1 MYFTIFR
8 TTCKDTINIAD
19 AKFLRNI
26 CIFLVFLNANKFKI
40 LKAVIEH
47 NSPFMINLNKLY
59 ELSRHFKT
67 VFIVVGAAIMIL
79 STLFTNRLA
88 SALSKEEQKKIE
100 IWAEATRQLM
110 SDEGSNIEF
119 TLSIIEDN
127 TTIPVIIVDE
137 NDQLLDSRNL
147 KIPKNADDEF
157 YKKEIARLKSRHKAI
172 EIDLGGTSQYI
183 YYDDSL
189 LLKQLYYFPYIQ
201 FGVIIVFL
209 LIAYFAFSGT
219 KKAEQNRVWVGLSK
233 ETAHQLGTPIS
244 SLLAWVDL
252 LKARHEEDK
261 MIGEMAKDVN
271 RLRIIAER
279 FSKIGSA
286 PDLQLVSLNE
296 TLLNAVQYMTN
307 RTSQKVAIK
316 CHFAEE
322 NPLFAKLNVPLFEW
336 VIENLCK
343 NAIDAMD
350 GVGKIDIE
358 VIQRD
363 KDIIIDVTDNGKG
376 IEKNKFKTIFS
387 PGFTTKKRGWG
398 LGLSLV
404 KRIIEEYHQ
413 GKIFVKS
420 SEINV
425 GTTFRIVLKM

>member
-1 MYFTIFR
+1 
-8 TTCKDTINIAD
+8 
-19 AKFLRNI
+19 
-26 CIFLVFLNANKFKI
+26 
-40 LKAVIEH
+40 
-47 NSPFMINLNKLY
+47 MINLNKLY

-67 VFIVVGAAIMIL
+67 VFIVVGAAIMIA

-88 SALSKEEQKKIE
+88 TALSKEEQKKIE

-110 SDEGSNIEF
+110 SAEDSNIEF

-137 NDQLLDSRNL
+137 NEQLLDSRNL
-147 KIPKNADDEF
+147 KIPYNADEAF
-157 YKKEIARLKSRHKAI
+157 YKKEIARLKSKHKAI
-172 EIDLGGTSQYI
+172 EIDLGETSQYI

-209 LIAYFAFSGT
+209 LIAFFAFSGT

-286 PDLQLVSLNE
+286 PDLQLVSLND
-296 TLLNAVQYMTN
+296 TMQNAVQYMTN
-307 RTSQKVAIK
+307 RTSQKVAIN
-316 CHFAEE
+316 CHFEDE
-322 NPLFAKLNVPLFEW
+322 NPLFVKLNVPLFEW

-350 GVGKIDIE
+350 GIGKIDIE
-358 VIQRD
+358 VSQ
-363 KDIIIDVTDNGKG
+363 K
-376 IEKNKFKTIFS
+376 EKT
-387 PGFTTKKRGWG
+387 
-398 LGLSLV
+398 L
-404 KRIIEEYHQ
+404 
-413 GKIFVKS
+413 
-420 SEINV
+420 
-425 GTTFRIVLKM
+425 